1 VVALCDSLVKR
12 KMRPGREDTPHQISL
27 RGSKL
32 ASGREKN
39 PLNPGC
45 ASEGNFYCAAP
56 KIQALGG
63 WHLYWMLYH

>member
-1 VVALCDSLVKR
+1 VIAYKKKNATGEGRHPPPNFIKR
-12 KMRPGREDTPHQISL
+12 KQTGFWSRKT
-27 RGSKL
+27 
-32 ASGREKN
+32 

-45 ASEGNFYCAAP
+45 ASEGDFYCAAP